1 MPKAATTE
9 AAPAGETK
17 SDKFKRL
24 AVSRTN
30 KALDAIANLGGLSS
44 TANYEYNDEQV
55 AKIFAA
61 LEGEMTK
68 LQARFKSPDAVA
80 ATGFSL

>member
-1 MPKAATTE
+1 MPKTTAPAAE
-9 AAPAGETK
+9 AAETK
-17 SDKFKRL
+17 ADKFKRL

-30 KALDAIANLGGLSS
+30 KALDAISNLGGLAS
-44 TANYEYNDEQV
+44 TTNYEYTDEQV

-80 ATGFSL
+80 VTGFSL